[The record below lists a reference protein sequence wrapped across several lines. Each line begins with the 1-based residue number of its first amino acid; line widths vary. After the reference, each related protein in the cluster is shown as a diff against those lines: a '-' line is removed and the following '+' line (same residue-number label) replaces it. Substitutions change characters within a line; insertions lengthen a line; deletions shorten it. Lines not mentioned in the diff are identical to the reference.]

1 MRRVHGYSVATLV
14 LIASVP
20 LAFACGGGESKPPES
35 PAGESSAS
43 SSSEAPAASD
53 SAAPAESASAAPAA
67 DTSTPSS
74 ESTAASTP
82 PPPTLESTDCGKCID
97 KTCAKA
103 EAACGK
109 NSDCQSTL
117 DGIHGCSSGAAA
129 CIESATAP
137 TAAKPKKLASAFEGC
152 AKRAVAKACKAK
164 CQ

>member
-20 LAFACGGGESKPPES
+20 LAFACGGGESKPAES
-35 PAGESSAS
+35 PSGESSAS

-97 KTCAKA
+97 KTCAKP

-109 NSDCQSTL
+109 NTDCQSML
-117 DGIHGCSSGAAA
+117 DGVHRTGSHYTTESIVMR
-129 CIESATAP
+129 SATGTVRWVKARH
-137 TAAKPKKLASAFEGC
+137 T
-152 AKRAVAKACKAK
+152 RARH
-164 CQ
+164 QRPHGH